1 MVLVSSYGATD
12 MNRAPIAS
20 TEATEILAAY
30 KAGVTITQIAK
41 KYERQNCTVVRF
53 LRREG
58 VFVKKE
64 NWDKS
69 SCKLTPQIIKSI
81 GEAYAAGATQD
92 ALAARFGV
100 SQTLVRN
107 ALEKAG
113 VQARRRGKQTNFQRV
128 GDGDAYCS
136 GCDTRKPLDDFHFN
150 MATNLPMY
158 QCKECARWGRRAKVY
173 GISKEQYDTMFKA
186 QGGVCSCCGGQ
197 PDGTQR
203 HPDLVVDHDHQTGVV
218 RGLLCNR
225 CNNVLGALH
234 DKTRE
239 WGNRAAD
246 YLELKADDPTRL
258 AMLEIIARLNPT
270 LVAKEETGAS
280 I

>member
-20 TEATEILAAY
+20 PEAIEILAAY
-30 KAGVTITQIAK
+30 KAGTTITQIAK

-69 SCKLTPQIIKSI
+69 NAKLTPEVIKAI
-81 GEAYAAGATQD
+81 GEAYAAGVTQD

-100 SQTLVRN
+100 SQTLIRN

-136 GCDTRKPLDDFHFN
+136 GCDTRKPLDEFHFN
-150 MATNLPMY
+150 LVTNLPMY

-173 GISKEQYDTMFKA
+173 GISKEQYDAMFKA

-203 HPDLVVDHDHQTGVV
+203 HPDLVVDHDHKTGKV
-218 RGLLCNR
+218 RGLLCAR
-225 CNNVLGALH
+225 CNKIAGLLQ
-234 DKTRE
+234 DKPAD
-239 WGNRAAD
+239 WASRAQA
-246 YLELKADDPTRL
+246 YLDRFNDKEPRPMVEYLK
-258 AMLEIIARLNPT
+258 
-270 LVAKEETGAS
+270 KHEEPSSQAQAAG
-280 I
+280 